1 MLVFVTATRAKVT
14 RSKLGA
20 LRDYG
25 PSSCSGRCAVGY
37 WMSWTEWYV
46 PWLPARTLIPNS
58 SKRRKPVK
66 KKENNPLNWIK
77 LQMSFL
83 YGLKNSHFCP
93 LKLELPLVKKR
104 QERRIRGK
112 HMHGT
117 PRDPCSPNTVLTF
130 VQKLYTKICSSCF
143 YGHFFLP
150 IQVQKFNVIQD
161 NI

>member
-1 MLVFVTATRAKVT
+1 MICTLTASEDLD
-14 RSKLGA
+14 SKLGQ
-20 LRDYG
+20 
-25 PSSCSGRCAVGY
+25 
-37 WMSWTEWYV
+37 
-46 PWLPARTLIPNS
+46 
-58 SKRRKPVK
+58 
-66 KKENNPLNWIK
+66 KKEACEKERKQPSELNKITNVI
-77 LQMSFL
+77 L

-117 PRDPCSPNTVLTF
+117 PGDPCSPNTVLTF
-130 VQKLYTKICSSCF
+130 VQKLYTKICSSCL